1 VTRASRRLLRR
12 LPTRALSRRLGNPP
26 DWFRSLAAQWQVRAG
41 LGLGLSLSNAIG
53 IAVVYLLSTLVIP
66 MPEADR
72 DFLLELSN
80 ILLAAAYVVVFGT
93 VGTFQAWRV
102 LHPVVVMLRPG
113 DEPSD
118 QDRRDVLAAPRRI
131 FLFQGFLWG
140 VASILILLQFSRYSF
155 TLALSIFLVVA
166 LAGWTTTSLTYL
178 LSERALRPV
187 ARRVLQGGFPERMWV
202 RSVASRT
209 MFAWALGTGATV
221 LGIVFT
227 GAIALIDQ
235 RATTVSQLSV
245 TVVVLGGIVLLV
257 GGMSS
262 LVAAQASSEPIASL
276 RDAVARVEEGDLD
289 VEVPIYDSTE
299 IGLLQSGFNRMVQGL
314 REREEMRDIFGRH
327 VGTDVARAALEDGAK
342 LGGEVRE
349 VAVLFVDIVGSTGLA
364 ENEDPEEVVGLLNR
378 FFEVVID
385 VVHEHGGWINK
396 FAGDAA
402 LAIWG
407 APSGQD
413 DHCAAALRA
422 ARVLTTRLGEDVPE
436 LRAGVGVS
444 CGRVLAG
451 NVGAAERFEY
461 TVIGDPVNEA
471 ARLTEEAKKVP
482 SLVVAN
488 HQLVLDAGDD
498 EARHWCE
505 LDPLQLRGRSQ
516 QTRVATVRGDPR
528 ADENDA
534 TAD

>member
-1 VTRASRRLLRR
+1 VTRAARRLLRR
-12 LPTRALSRRLGNPP
+12 LPSTVLTRWLHHPP
-26 DWFRSLAAQWQVRAG
+26 DWFRQLAATWQVRAG

-53 IAVVYLLSTLVIP
+53 IAVVYLLSIFVIP
-66 MPEADR
+66 MTDADR
-72 DFLLELSN
+72 DFLLEPSN
-80 ILLAAAYVVVFGT
+80 LLLAAAYVVVFGSI
-93 VGTFQAWRV
+93 GTFQAWRV
-102 LHPVVVMLRPG
+102 LHPVVVMLRPD
-113 DEPSD
+113 DEPGD
-118 QDRRDVLAAPRRI
+118 DDRRAVLAAPRRI

-140 VASILILLQFSRYSF
+140 VASVLILLQFLRYSF
-155 TLALSIFLVVA
+155 DLAFSIFLVVA

-178 LSERALRPV
+178 LSERVLRPV

-227 GAIALIDQ
+227 GAIALID
-235 RATTVSQLSV
+235 RGATTVPQLAV

-276 RDAVARVEEGDLD
+276 REAVAKVEEGDLD
-289 VEVPIYDSTE
+289 VKVPIYDSTE
-299 IGLLQSGFNRMVQGL
+299 IGLLQAGFNQMVEGL

-327 VGTDVARAALEDGAK
+327 VGTDVAKAALDGGAK

-364 ENEDPEEVVGLLNR
+364 ENEDPEQVVGLLNR
-378 FFEVVID
+378 FFEIVID
-385 VVHEHGGWINK
+385 VVHEHEGWINK

-407 APSGQD
+407 APSGMD
-413 DHCAAALRA
+413 DQSTSALRA
-422 ARVLTTRLGEDVPE
+422 ARVLTTRLVEEIPE
-436 LRAGVGVS
+436 LRAGIGVS

-451 NVGAAERFEY
+451 NVGASERFEY

-471 ARLTEEAKKVP
+471 ARLTDEAKKVS

-488 HQLVLDAGDD
+488 QALVSDADGD

-505 LDPLQLRGRSQ
+505 LDPLKLRGRSQ
-516 QTRVATVRGDPR
+516 QTRVVTVKDVPH
-528 ADENDA
+528 ADED
-534 TAD
+534 DCDS

>member
-1 VTRASRRLLRR
+1 MLRRRLRR
-12 LPTRALSRRLGNPP
+12 PP
-26 DWFRSLAAQWQVRAG
+26 DWFRQLAAKWKVRAA
-41 LGLGLSLSNAIG
+41 LGVGLSLSNAIG
-53 IAVVYLLSTLVIP
+53 IAVVYLLSILVIP
-66 MPEADR
+66 MSDADR
-72 DFLLELSN
+72 DVLLEPSN
-80 ILLAAAYVVVFGT
+80 ILLAAGYVVVFGSI
-93 VGTFQAWRV
+93 GTFQAWRV
-102 LHPVVVMLRPG
+102 LHPVVIMLRPD

-140 VASILILLQFSRYSF
+140 VASVLILLQFLRYSF
-155 TLALSIFLVVA
+155 DLAFSIFLVVA
-166 LAGWTTTSLTYL
+166 LAGWTTTSLTFL

-187 ARRVLQGGFPERMWV
+187 ARRVLQGGFPERVWV

-227 GAIALIDQ
+227 GAIALID
-235 RATTVSQLSV
+235 RGATTVPQLSV

-257 GGMSS
+257 GGASS

-276 RDAVARVEEGDLD
+276 REAVARVEEGDLD
-289 VEVPIYDSTE
+289 VKVPIYDSTE
-299 IGLLQSGFNRMVQGL
+299 IGLLQAGFNRMVGGL

-327 VGTDVARAALEDGAK
+327 VGTDVARAALDGGAK

-364 ENEDPEEVVGLLNR
+364 ENEDPEQVVGLLNR

-385 VVHEHGGWINK
+385 VVHEHDGWINK

-413 DHCAAALRA
+413 DQSTSALRA
-422 ARVLTTRLGEDVPE
+422 ARVLSTRLVEEVPE
-436 LRAGVGVS
+436 LSAGIGVS

-471 ARLTEEAKKVP
+471 ARLTDAAKKVS

-488 HQLVLDAGDD
+488 QQLVLDAGSD

-505 LDPLQLRGRSQ
+505 LDPLQLRGRQQ
-516 QTRVATVRGDPR
+516 QTRVATVKDLPHADGDSC
-528 ADENDA
+528 DS
-534 TAD
+534 